1 MTGVFQARQAWSHG
15 HHYTLHP
22 SAMVAN
28 GFFVDEADSGH
39 AEASGG
45 VRRGD
50 PGAGYPYD
58 HHNDRDHDRDR
69 RSGHRD
75 AAVRPCCTTF
85 FKSLLG
91 PPSGAEV
98 YLLVSKMLG

>member
-1 MTGVFQARQAWSHG
+1 
-15 HHYTLHP
+15 
-22 SAMVAN
+22 MVAN

-69 RSGHRD
+69 RGGHRD

-85 FKSLLG
+85 QSDGLAALSDPQVSLMNRVVVIF
-91 PPSGAEV
+91 AF
-98 YLLVSKMLG
+98 